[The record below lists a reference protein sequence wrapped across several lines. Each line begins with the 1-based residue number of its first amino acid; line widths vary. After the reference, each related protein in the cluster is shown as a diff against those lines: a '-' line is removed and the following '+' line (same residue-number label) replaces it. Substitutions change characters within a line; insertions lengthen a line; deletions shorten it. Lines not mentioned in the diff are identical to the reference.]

1 MKLSEIVNGA
11 ILAAVRKQE
20 RSGFS
25 RSLRNA
31 IQTSLVSHSSDSIS
45 PFIIALRFTTG

>member
-11 ILAAVRKQE
+11 IVAAARKQE

-31 IQTSLVSHSSDSIS
+31 IQTSLVSHSADSIS